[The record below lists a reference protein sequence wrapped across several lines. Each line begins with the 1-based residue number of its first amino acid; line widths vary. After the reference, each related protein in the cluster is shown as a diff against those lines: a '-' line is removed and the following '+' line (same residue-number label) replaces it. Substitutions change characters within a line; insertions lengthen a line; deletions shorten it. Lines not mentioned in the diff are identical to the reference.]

1 MVLASPFSLM
11 DAPSRLPSVAFT
23 PAKGTSLHRQ
33 VFLILRDQIIRGLI
47 VPGGVMPKEE
57 ALCETFGVSRITVRR
72 ALADLAAQGFVERR
86 QGLGTFVRRDVP
98 QPRERPS
105 LSYIEGLRK
114 AAIETQVTVLRVEQL
129 EAPREVAEWL
139 RLGGTEKALHALRL
153 RSIADLPVMLTD
165 AWVPLKLG
173 KRVTAA
179 ALRQKALYEILQ
191 SQGVEL
197 GRVVQEVT
205 AVVANVEQAALL
217 KTEAGSPLLKL
228 VRLMHGVDARPV
240 EYLTVY
246 LCPER
251 SRLLMDIPAEEV
263 NTLGAGQIVHDTR

>member
-1 MVLASPFSLM
+1 MQANHRYSS
-11 DAPSRLPSVAFT
+11 AAFT

-33 VFLILRDQIIRGLI
+33 VFLVLRDQIGRGAF
-47 VPGGVMPKEE
+47 VPGSVLPKEE
-57 ALCETFGVSRITVRR
+57 ALCERFSVSRITVRR
-72 ALADLAAQGFVERR
+72 ALADLAAQGLVERR
-86 QGLGTFVRRDVP
+86 QGIGTFVRHDLP

-114 AAIETQVTVLRVEQL
+114 TVIETQVTVLRVGQED
-129 EAPREVAEWL
+129 PPPEVAEWL
-139 RLGGTEKALHALRL
+139 QLGGAEKAVHALRL
-153 RSIADLPVMLTD
+153 RSIGDMPVMLTD
-165 AWVPLKLG
+165 AWVPLALG

-179 ALRQKALYEILQ
+179 ALRKNALYEILLA
-191 SQGVEL
+191 QGVEL

-205 AVVANVEQAALL
+205 AVVADVERAAVL

-228 VRLMHGVDARPV
+228 VRLVHGSDDRQV

-251 SRLLMDIPAEEV
+251 SRLLMDIAAGEV
-263 NTLGAGQIVHDTR
+263 NTLSAGQVVHDIR